1 MTETVVLGDH
11 LDFAAGSTPPSRA
24 SGGRRPVYGA
34 NGVIGYTTQRN
45 ARGPLIVIG
54 RVGSHCGSVHYCEG
68 DVWVTDNALIGR
80 ARNPDETRYWFY
92 ALKSCGLN
100 RFRSGSGQPSLSQS
114 TLRSVPFNAVSASR
128 RRPIGA
134 LLGAFDDKLAA
145 NARVIAVAEALMTA
159 LVEQVD
165 HDTALSDLAERSTA
179 SIDPRGVQG
188 AVAHYSLPAFDAG
201 TRPALVDALAIKSTK
216 FLLTEP
222 CVLFSRM
229 NPRIPRIWNVACLP
243 AETALASTEF
253 VVLRPIGVHTSVLW
267 AALRQR
273 RILATLQ
280 QMAEGVTG
288 SRQRIRPHEL
298 LGAAVR
304 DVRRLNAESAKAVAA
319 LSERCERLRSESEKL
334 AAMRDALLSVVI
346 SGGGSA
352 AVGEPAKAVAAPAR
366 HIDSP
371 WCHD

>member
-1 MTETVVLGDH
+1 MTETVELGDH
-11 LDFAAGSTPPSRA
+11 VDFAAGSTPPIRA
-24 SGGRRPVYGA
+24 TEGCHPIYGA
-34 NGVIGYTTQRN
+34 NGPIGFTTQRN

-54 RVGSHCGSVHYCEG
+54 RVGSYCGSVHYCAG

-80 ARNPDETRYWFY
+80 AKNPDETRYWFY

-100 RFRSGSGQPSLSQS
+100 RFRAGSGQPSLSQS
-114 TLRSVPFNAVSASR
+114 TLQSVRFKAASASR
-128 RRPIGA
+128 RRPIGD
-134 LLGAFDDKLAA
+134 LLGAFDDKIAA
-145 NARVIAVAEALMTA
+145 NARVVAAAEALMTA

-165 HDTALSDLAERSTA
+165 HDTALSDLAERSTT
-179 SIDPRGVQG
+179 SIDPRGVRG

-201 TRPALVDALAIKSTK
+201 VRPVLVDALMIKSAK

-222 CVLFSRM
+222 CVLFSRL

-253 VVLRPIGVHTSVLW
+253 VVLRPIGVHTSGLW

-273 RILATLQ
+273 GVLARMQ
-280 QMAEGVTG
+280 QMVDGVTG

-304 DVRRLNAESAKAVAA
+304 DVRRLSAESARSMAT
-319 LSERCERLRSESEKL
+319 LGEECGRRRSESEKL
-334 AAMRDALLSVVI
+334 AAVRDALLPVVI
-346 SGGGSA
+346 SGGASH
-352 AVGEPAKAVAAPAR
+352 AVGEPVTAP
-366 HIDSP
+366 
-371 WCHD
+371 